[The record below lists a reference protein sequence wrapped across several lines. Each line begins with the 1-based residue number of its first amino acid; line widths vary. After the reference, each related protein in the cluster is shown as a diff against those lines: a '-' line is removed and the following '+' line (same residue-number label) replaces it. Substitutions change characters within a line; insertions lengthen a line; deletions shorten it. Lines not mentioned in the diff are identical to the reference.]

1 MELASTL
8 GKSKQ
13 LGERLTSKGGRTV
26 DNVMD
31 KVRPEDGDVAGPSP
45 NPATNLIIHDVL
57 LRAGGRLMRTTLEK
71 GLLSNRYGK
80 ESARK
85 MVDNRTIPM
94 ALASYAVS
102 RVATRSI
109 PGALVVGTGLVA
121 KTLFDRS
128 QSRRKARRAGD
139 KQISES
145 HDDE

>member
-1 MELASTL
+1 MASAID
-8 GKSKQ
+8 KSKK
-13 LGERLTSKGGRTV
+13 LGERLTSKGGRAV
-26 DNVMD
+26 DKAMD
-31 KVRPEDGDVAGPSP
+31 KVRPEDRDVAGPSP

-71 GLLSNRYGK
+71 GLLANRYGK

-109 PGALVVGTGLVA
+109 PGALVIGTGLVA

-128 QSRRKARRAGD
+128 QSRRKAKRAGD
-139 KQISES
+139 KQIGQS